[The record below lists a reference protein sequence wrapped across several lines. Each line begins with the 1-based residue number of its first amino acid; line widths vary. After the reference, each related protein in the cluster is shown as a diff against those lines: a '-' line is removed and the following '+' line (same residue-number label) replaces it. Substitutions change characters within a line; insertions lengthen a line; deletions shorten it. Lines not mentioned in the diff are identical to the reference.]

1 LCSFR
6 EPTTSLTVQLPDTLT
21 SFHLTAFAL
30 SPTNG
35 LGITPTPIVI
45 TTFKPFF
52 IDYNLP
58 YAVTQGD
65 EVKITVSIHNYFE
78 LKSKVTVNIAN
89 TLENFQVLSVPDIV
103 RDVEPYSVHSVQFT
117 IKTKDA
123 GLIPIKVN
131 SVHYFSSKKQIFN
144 NFFHFFKRFEVVLR

>member
-52 IDYNLP
+52 IDYNL
-58 YAVTQGD
+58 
-65 EVKITVSIHNYFE
+65 TVSIHNYFE

-144 NFFHFFKRFEVVLR
+144 HFFHFFKRFEVVLR